1 MKASPQAPKLANT
14 FNNDGSFLEQFKKMN
29 ETKNPVPL
37 KPEPFRAAP
46 VKVEPSPIAG
56 ERFPGLTIEIFPGFS
71 KSSNLKSNL
80 AKDGSSRLLS
90 PILFFL
96 F

>member
-56 ERFPGLTIEIFPGFS
+56 ERFPGLIIEIFPGFS
-71 KSSNLKSNL
+71 
-80 AKDGSSRLLS
+80 
-90 PILFFL
+90 
-96 F
+96 